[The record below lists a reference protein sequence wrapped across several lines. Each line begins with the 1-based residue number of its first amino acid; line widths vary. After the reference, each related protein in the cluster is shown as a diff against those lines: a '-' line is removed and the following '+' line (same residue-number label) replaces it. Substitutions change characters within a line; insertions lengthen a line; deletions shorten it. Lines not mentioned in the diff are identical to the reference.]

1 MAIAEMTV
9 DVKVKFEDFSPLIT
23 GRVLDEVF
31 EERRSQ
37 EKKWGQQNHPG
48 SEYLMILGEE
58 VGEANKEYLEVFF
71 AAKKSQVSGHGL
83 VVDYSSYRKE
93 LIQIAAVA
101 VAMVESLDR
110 NGR

>member
-1 MAIAEMTV
+1 MEG
-9 DVKVKFEDFSPLIT
+9 KFNRIVCT
-23 GRVLDEVF
+23 RVLDEVLS
-31 EERRSQ
+31 ERERQ
-37 EKKWGQQNHPG
+37 ESKWGQQNHPG

-58 VGEANKEYLEVFF
+58 VGEANKEYLEEYFLS
-71 AAKKSQVSGHGL
+71 KQPRPSNEECPIITYGK
-83 VVDYSSYRKE
+83 YRKE